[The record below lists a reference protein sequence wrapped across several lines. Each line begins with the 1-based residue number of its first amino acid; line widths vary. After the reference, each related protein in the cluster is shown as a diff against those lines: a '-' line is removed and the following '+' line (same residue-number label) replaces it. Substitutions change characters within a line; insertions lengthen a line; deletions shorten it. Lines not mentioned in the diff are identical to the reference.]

1 MRFTTATAV
10 IAATVIAATLPMV
23 AAADVTLG
31 ANLGSA
37 RMNAGDFEG
46 DDTGWKVHAGLS
58 FNEIVGAEV
67 GYIDFGK
74 YGVENRGANAITP
87 ALTLGVPIGML
98 NLYAKGGWAFADI
111 EGLSVEEEAES
122 SNQDPFYGAGLRV
135 GMNRGL
141 GLRVEYERYQFD
153 AADIDMAMA
162 GLELSFGAGDK

>member
-1 MRFTTATAV
+1 MRFITATAV
-10 IAATVIAATLPMV
+10 IAATVVAATLPLA
-23 AAADVTLG
+23 AAADVTIG

-37 RMNAGDFEG
+37 RLNAGDFEG
-46 DDTGWKVHAGLS
+46 DDTGWKAHAGVS
-58 FNEIVGAEV
+58 FNEIIGAEV

-87 ALTLGVPIGML
+87 AITLGVPLGIT
-98 NLYAKGGWAFADI
+98 NIYAKGGWAFADI

-122 SNQDPFYGAGLRV
+122 ENQDPFYGAGIRV

-153 AADIDMAMA
+153 RADIDVAMA
-162 GLELSFGAGDK
+162 GLELSFGAGNK

>member
-37 RMNAGDFEG
+37 RLNSGDFEG

-87 ALTLGVPIGML
+87 ALTLGVPIGMF

-111 EGLSVEEEAES
+111 EGMSVEEEAES
-122 SNQDPFYGAGLRV
+122 SNQDPFYGAGMRV

-162 GLELSFGAGDK
+162 GLELSFGAGNK

>member
-10 IAATVIAATLPMV
+10 ITATVIAATLPMV
-23 AAADVTLG
+23 AAADFTLG

-37 RMNAGDFEG
+37 RLNQGDFEG

-58 FNEIVGAEV
+58 FNEIIGAEV

-74 YGVENRGANAITP
+74 YGVENRGANAWTP
-87 ALTLGVPIGML
+87 AITLGVPIEMF
-98 NLYAKGGWAFADI
+98 NLYAKGGYAFADI
-111 EGLSVEEEAES
+111 EGESVEQESRS
-122 SNQDPFYGAGLRV
+122 SNRDPFYGAGVRV

-162 GLELSFGAGDK
+162 GLEFAFGAGNK

>member
-10 IAATVIAATLPMV
+10 IAATMIAATLPMV

-37 RMNAGDFEG
+37 RMNQGDFEG

-58 FNEIVGAEV
+58 FNEIVGAEI

-87 ALTLGVPIGML
+87 ALTLGVPIGPL
-98 NLYAKGGWAFADI
+98 NLYGKGGWAFADI
-111 EGLSVEEEAES
+111 EGASVEQEAES

-162 GLELSFGAGDK
+162 GVELSFGAGNK